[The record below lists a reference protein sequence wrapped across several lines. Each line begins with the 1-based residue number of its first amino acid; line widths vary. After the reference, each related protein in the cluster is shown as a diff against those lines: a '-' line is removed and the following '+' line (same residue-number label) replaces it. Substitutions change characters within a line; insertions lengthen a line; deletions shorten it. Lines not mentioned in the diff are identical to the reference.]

1 VKNERPPGRPEGRSH
16 RRPPGRRSSAAR
28 RRARALDVLV
38 WAIVALTLSP
48 IAFMVYASL
57 SDYND
62 VAGGHL
68 VDAGFVPH
76 WENYREMWVD
86 VDFLAFLR
94 NSLVICSLTTV
105 LSTLLASLAAYALAR
120 FRFRGNH
127 AFSVAVSTTQVI
139 PGMLFFLPLYMLYIQ
154 VDDAGL
160 PMMNTYHGMVF
171 LYTAMFTPASIWI
184 MRGFFVSIPRE
195 LEDAAVIDGCSRFGA
210 FVRIVLPISAPGII
224 ATASFVFLLAWD
236 EVFFAW
242 VLTSSP
248 DVQTVP
254 VGLRLYMGQH
264 ATRYD
269 LMMAAAVVSVI
280 PVMLAFFASQR
291 WFVKGLAAGAV
302 KG

>member
-1 VKNERPPGRPEGRSH
+1 M
-16 RRPPGRRSSAAR
+16 RRPARLR
-28 RRARALDVLV
+28 RRWRDHALDALT
-38 WAIVALTLSP
+38 WAIVAITLSP
-48 IAFMVYASL
+48 VAFMVYASL

-62 VAGGHL
+62 VVRGAL
-68 VDAGFVPH
+68 VSASFTPH
-76 WENYREMWVD
+76 WSNYRDMWVE
-86 VDFLAFLR
+86 VDFLSFLR
-94 NSLVICSLTTV
+94 NSLVICGCTTFI
-105 LSTLLASLAAYALAR
+105 STIVASMAAYALAR
-120 FRFRGNH
+120 FSFRGNH
-127 AFSVAVSTTQVI
+127 PFSVAISSTQVI
-139 PGMLFFLPLYMLYIQ
+139 PGMLFFLPVYMLYIQ
-154 VDDAGL
+154 IDDAGL
-160 PMMNTYHGMVF
+160 PMMNTYHGMIF
-171 LYTAMFTPASIWI
+171 LYSAMFTPASIWI

-224 ATASFVFLLAWD
+224 ATAAFVFLLAWD

-242 VLTSSP
+242 MLTSSP

-280 PVMLAFFASQR
+280 PVMLTFFASQR
-291 WFVKGLAAGAV
+291 WFIKGLAAGAV

>member
-1 VKNERPPGRPEGRSH
+1 
-16 RRPPGRRSSAAR
+16 
-28 RRARALDVLV
+28 V

-48 IAFMVYASL
+48 VAFMVYASL

-62 VAGGHL
+62 VVSGNL
-68 VDAGFVPH
+68 VKASFTPH
-76 WENYREMWVD
+76 WSNYREMWVN

-94 NSLVICSLTTV
+94 NSIIICGLTT
-105 LSTLLASLAAYALAR
+105 LFATFLAALAAYALAR

-127 AFSVAVSTTQVI
+127 PFSVALSTTQVI

-154 VDDAGL
+154 IDDAGL

-195 LEDAAVIDGCSRFGA
+195 LEEAAIIDGCSRFGA

-280 PVMLAFFASQR
+280 PVLLTFFASQR
-291 WFVKGLAAGAV
+291 WFIKGLAAGAV

>member
-1 VKNERPPGRPEGRSH
+1 M
-16 RRPPGRRSSAAR
+16 RRPAALR
-28 RRARALDVLV
+28 RRPRELALDALT

-48 IAFMVYASL
+48 VAFMVYASL

-62 VAGGHL
+62 VARGAL
-68 VDAGFVPH
+68 VTASFTPH
-76 WENYREMWVD
+76 WSNYREMWVD
-86 VDFLAFLR
+86 VDFLSFLR
-94 NSLVICSLTTV
+94 NSLVICACTTFV
-105 LSTLLASLAAYALAR
+105 STIAASMAAYALAR

-127 AFSVAVSTTQVI
+127 PFSVAISTTQVI

-154 VDDAGL
+154 IDDAGL
-160 PMMNTYHGMVF
+160 PMMNTYHGMIF
-171 LYTAMFTPASIWI
+171 LYSAMFTPASIWI

-195 LEDAAVIDGCSRFGA
+195 LEDAAVIDGCSRLGA

-280 PVMLAFFASQR
+280 PVLLTFFASQR
-291 WFVKGLAAGAV
+291 WFIKGLAAGAV

>member
-1 VKNERPPGRPEGRSH
+1 MAHAMNPLRLPCL
-16 RRPPGRRSSAAR
+16 GRRWNGH
-28 RRARALDVLV
+28 ALTVLT
-38 WAIVALTLSP
+38 WALVVATLSP
-48 IAFMVYASL
+48 VAFMVVASL
-57 SDYND
+57 SDYQD
-62 VAGGHL
+62 VVQGQVAGGATGGVWH
-68 VDAGFVPH
+68 PK
-76 WENYREMWVD
+76 WSNYVEMWVD
-86 VDFLAFLR
+86 VDFLSFLR
-94 NSLVICSLTTV
+94 NSLVICGLTTL
-105 LSTLLASLAAYALAR
+105 LSTILASCAAYALAR

-154 VDDAGL
+154 VDDAGI
-160 PMMNTYHGMVF
+160 PVMNTYHGMVF

-184 MRGFFVSIPRE
+184 MRGFFVSIPRD
-195 LEDAAVIDGCSRFGA
+195 LEEAAVLDGCSRLGA
-210 FVRIVLPISAPGII
+210 FVRIVLPISTPGII
-224 ATASFVFLLAWD
+224 ATAAFVFLLAWD

-280 PVMLAFFASQR
+280 PVLVTFFASQR
-291 WFVKGLAAGAV
+291 YFIKGLAAGAV

>member
-1 VKNERPPGRPEGRSH
+1 MRIDTS
-16 RRPPGRRSSAAR
+16 
-28 RRARALDVLV
+28 RRAWNRRALDALT
-38 WAIVALTLSP
+38 WAIVAVTLSP
-48 IAFMVYASL
+48 IAFMVFASL

-62 VAGGHL
+62 VVSGRL
-68 VDAGFVPH
+68 LSAGFVPH
-76 WENYREMWVD
+76 WSNYREMWVD

-94 NSLVICSLTTV
+94 NSFIICGTTTV

-120 FRFRGNH
+120 YCFRGNH

-139 PGMLFFLPLYMLYIQ
+139 PGMLFFLPIYMLYVQI
-154 VDDAGL
+154 DDAGL
-160 PMMNTYHGMVF
+160 PMMNTFHGMIF

-195 LEDAAVIDGCSRFGA
+195 LEEAAVIDGCSRLGA
-210 FVRIVLPISAPGII
+210 FVRIILPISTPGLI

-280 PVMLAFFASQR
+280 PVLVAFFASQR
-291 WFVKGLAAGAV
+291 WFLKGLAAGAV

>member
-1 VKNERPPGRPEGRSH
+1 MPEALRI
-16 RRPPGRRSSAAR
+16 RRSTKTWWH
-28 RRARALDVLV
+28 ARALDALT
-38 WAIVALTLSP
+38 WAIVVVTLSP
-48 IAFMVYASL
+48 VAFMVYASL

-62 VAGGHL
+62 VARGAL
-68 VDAGFVPH
+68 VSADFTPH
-76 WENYREMWVD
+76 WSNYREMWIE
-86 VDFLAFLR
+86 VDFLSFLR
-94 NSLVICSLTTV
+94 NSIVICGCTTLV
-105 LSTLLASLAAYALAR
+105 STIVACMAAYALAR

-127 AFSVAVSTTQVI
+127 PFSIAISTTQVI
-139 PGMLFFLPLYMLYIQ
+139 PGMLFFLPLYMMYVQI
-154 VDDAGL
+154 DDAGL
-160 PMMNTYHGMVF
+160 PMMNTWHGMIF
-171 LYTAMFTPASIWI
+171 LYSAMFTPASIWI

-224 ATASFVFLLAWD
+224 ATAAFVFLLAWD

-280 PVMLAFFASQR
+280 PVLLTFFASQR
-291 WFVKGLAAGAV
+291 WFIKGLAAGAV

>member
-1 VKNERPPGRPEGRSH
+1 MSNDPLLRTRARPGPAKRKAWNR
-16 RRPPGRRSSAAR
+16 
-28 RRARALDVLV
+28 RALDALT

-48 IAFMVYASL
+48 VAFMVYASL

-62 VAGGHL
+62 VVAGHL
-68 VDAGFVPH
+68 LDAGFTPH
-76 WENYREMWVD
+76 WSNYREMWVN

-94 NSLVICSLTTV
+94 NSLVICGVTTV
-105 LSTLLASLAAYALAR
+105 LSTFLASLAAYALAR
-120 FRFRGNH
+120 FRFKGNH
-127 AFSVAVSTTQVI
+127 GFSVAVSTTQVS

-160 PMMNTYHGMVF
+160 PMMNTFHGMIF

-184 MRGFFVSIPRE
+184 MRGFFVSIPRD
-195 LEDAAVIDGCSRFGA
+195 LEDAAVIDGCSRLGA
-210 FVRIVLPISAPGII
+210 FIRIVLPISAPGII

-280 PVMLAFFASQR
+280 PVLLTFFASQR
-291 WFVKGLAAGAV
+291 WFIKGLAAGAV

>member
-1 VKNERPPGRPEGRSH
+1 MSFPFAFRSPRMT
-16 RRPPGRRSSAAR
+16 RRFQHH
-28 RRARALDVLV
+28 ALNVLTWGLVLV
-38 WAIVALTLSP
+38 TLSP
-48 IAFMVYASL
+48 VAWMVVASL
-57 SDYND
+57 SDYQD
-62 VAGGHL
+62 VVRGNLGAGAFHPKWKNY
-68 VDAGFVPH
+68 VDMRT
-76 WENYREMWVD
+76 E
-86 VDFLAFLR
+86 VDFLSFLR
-94 NSLVICSLTTV
+94 NSLIICGLTT
-105 LSTLLASLAAYALAR
+105 LFSTVLASMAAYSLAR

-154 VDDAGL
+154 IDDAGV
-160 PMMNTYHGMVF
+160 PVMNTYHGMVF

-184 MRGFFVSIPRE
+184 MRGFFVSIPRD
-195 LEDAAVIDGCSRFGA
+195 LEEAALLDGCSRLGTFI
-210 FVRIVLPISAPGII
+210 RIVLPISTPGII
-224 ATASFVFLLAWD
+224 ATAAFVFLLAWD

-280 PVMLAFFASQR
+280 PVLLTFFLTQR

>member
-1 VKNERPPGRPEGRSH
+1 VK
-16 RRPPGRRSSAAR
+16 RRDRTTQRLLNA
-28 RRARALDVLV
+28 LV

-48 IAFMVYASL
+48 VAFMVYASL

-62 VAGGHL
+62 VVSGNL
-68 VDAGFVPH
+68 VTAAFTPH
-76 WENYREMWVD
+76 WQNYREMWVN

-94 NSLVICSLTTV
+94 NSLVICGATT
-105 LSTLLASLAAYALAR
+105 LSATFLASLAAYSLAR
-120 FRFRGNH
+120 FKFRGNH
-127 AFSVAVSTTQVI
+127 PFSVAVSTTQVI
-139 PGMLFFLPLYMLYIQ
+139 PGMLFFLPVYMLYIQ
-154 VDDAGL
+154 IDDAGL
-160 PMMNTYHGMVF
+160 PMMNTFHGMIF

-184 MRGFFVSIPRE
+184 MRGFFVTIPRE
-195 LEDAAVIDGCSRFGA
+195 LEEAAIIDGCSRLGA

-280 PVMLAFFASQR
+280 PVLLTFFASQR
-291 WFVKGLAAGAV
+291 WFIKGLAAGAV

>member
-1 VKNERPPGRPEGRSH
+1 MRSD
-16 RRPPGRRSSAAR
+16 RRT
-28 RRARALDVLV
+28 ARALDVLV

-105 LSTLLASLAAYALAR
+105 LSTLLASLAAYSLAR